1 MTIDAD
7 RICRCCG
14 DNKMVFGKAP
24 SGAVIH
30 GDAIFTQHQTIAG
43 FTNIQLSKSV
53 AINFIQERRG
63 IGTLHI
69 NFAKCCDITD
79 TN

>member
-14 DNKMVFGKAP
+14 DNKMVFGKARC
-24 SGAVIH
+24 GAVIH
-30 GDAIFTQHQTIAG
+30 GDTIFTQHQTIAD
-43 FTNIQLSKSV
+43 FTNIQLGKTV
-53 AINFIQERRG
+53 AIDFVQKRRG

-69 NFAKCCDITD
+69 NFAKCGDVTD